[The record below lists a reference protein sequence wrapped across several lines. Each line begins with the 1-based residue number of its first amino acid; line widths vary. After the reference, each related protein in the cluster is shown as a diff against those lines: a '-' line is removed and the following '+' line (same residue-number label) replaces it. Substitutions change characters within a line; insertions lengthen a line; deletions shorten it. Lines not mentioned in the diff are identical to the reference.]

1 MLRETELLHAK
12 VRRYTSP
19 EEVAFFDAARAKPP
33 ELPALSF
40 APMLLGPARQN
51 FNDAL
56 YAAYVGRVVPS
67 ICAPGDDGQH
77 GSAALCDITALQA
90 LSRRVH
96 LGHFVAERKFRDA
109 PARYRELVAADD
121 VDGIMAELTNAA
133 VEERIIERVAR
144 KVAALGAGGAAGAG
158 PAAPTTA
165 TARSWSS
172 RARSRDLPRAHH
184 PAHEGRRGRVPH
196 ASHRRA
202 PTAARGR
209 VTRATGRVG
218 RARAAKRAPGARR
231 FRGSRRAR
239 RPGARAVERRSNSR
253 ARARG

>member
-1 MLRETELLHAK
+1 M
-12 VRRYTSP
+12 RRYTSP

-158 PAAPTTA
+158 PDADDCDGAFMVEPRTIAAIYRELIIPLTK
-165 TARSWSS
+165 
-172 RARSRDLPRAHH
+172 DIEVEYLK
-184 PAHEGRRGRVPH
+184 RRID
-196 ASHRRA
+196 A
-202 PTAARGR
+202 PDGGPEAA
-209 VTRATGRVG
+209 
-218 RARAAKRAPGARR
+218 
-231 FRGSRRAR
+231 
-239 RPGARAVERRSNSR
+239 
-253 ARARG
+253 